1 MERARRRATR
11 GERWW
16 YRRGTAGNFATA
28 RSLAFAFGSR
38 VEVEPR
44 AREKKM

>member
-1 MERARRRATR
+1 MLSFCRHSIRAAS
-11 GERWW
+11 G
-16 YRRGTAGNFATA
+16 AA

-44 AREKKM
+44 AREKKMRKKS